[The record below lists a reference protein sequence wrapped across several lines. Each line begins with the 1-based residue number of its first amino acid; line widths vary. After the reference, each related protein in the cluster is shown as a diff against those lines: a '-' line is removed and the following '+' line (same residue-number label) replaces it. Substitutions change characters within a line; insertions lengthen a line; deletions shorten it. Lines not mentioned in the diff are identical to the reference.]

1 MAPAPARAPFPSNPT
16 LISPPRSS
24 SPLHSTVNNPFL
36 IPSASLSLR
45 GYFTRLEPAHLL
57 PLRRNPGI
65 TRRCTPHTSP
75 LISSATS
82 VPFLREV
89 GLDEREA
96 ASLLQKHPEL
106 DSASPESLHR
116 RLFSLQCV
124 GITGLALHRTVNRR
138 PETLT
143 SPEVGHFLDFVRE
156 ELKGLEP
163 SKLERLLV
171 SVHSQFLPDLSAK
184 VRLLVDHGIPG
195 DKLAHVLNN
204 ANIMKVFY
212 ERPIEG
218 LEAMIA
224 FLKGYGWPE
233 LITRRPLL
241 LNLDL
246 ESQLIPRVEYLADLG
261 GGNREATGFLINKW
275 PVILSYTVDHF
286 QSHLEFWRSI
296 GLTDEEVFR
305 IALVHPHIF
314 SVSKERKL
322 KPRIEFLEQCEMNAE
337 AIFKFLIKAPLFIS
351 LSFQDNLS
359 KKLAFLV
366 KIGYRHRTRELALAV
381 GAVTRTSSENLQMVI
396 DLFFSYGFS
405 CEDVLTMSKKHP
417 QVLQYNHE
425 SLEKKIE
432 FLIEG
437 MGREVGELLMF
448 PAFLGYKLDDRI
460 KHRYEVKKK
469 TRGKGMSINKL
480 LSVSKT
486 RFYSNKN
493 PTVTDA
499 SCNL

>member
-1 MAPAPARAPFPSNPT
+1 MQQ
-16 LISPPRSS
+16 L
-24 SPLHSTVNNPFL
+24 
-36 IPSASLSLR
+36 
-45 GYFTRLEPAHLL
+45 
-57 PLRRNPGI
+57 
-65 TRRCTPHTSP
+65 
-75 LISSATS
+75 
-82 VPFLREV
+82 

-96 ASLLQKHPEL
+96 AYLLQKHPEL
-106 DSASPESLHR
+106 ELASPESLHS
-116 RLFSLQCV
+116 RLFSLKSV
-124 GITGLALHRTVNRR
+124 GITGLALHRTVTRS

-143 SPEVGHFLDFVRE
+143 SPVVGHFLDFVRE

-171 SVHSQFLPDLSAK
+171 SSLSELFPDFSAK

-195 DKLAHVLNN
+195 DKLVHVLNN
-204 ANIMKVFY
+204 VNIMKVFC

-218 LEAMIA
+218 LEEMID

-233 LITRRPLL
+233 LIIRRPLL

-246 ESQLIPRVEYLADLG
+246 KSQLIPRVEYLAELG
-261 GGNREATGFLINKW
+261 GGNREATGLLINKW

-286 QSHLEFWRSI
+286 KSHLEFWRSI

-322 KPRIEFLEQCEMNAE
+322 KPRIEFLEQCKMNAE
-337 AIFKFLIKAPLFIS
+337 DIFKFLIKAPLFIS

-366 KIGYRHRTRELALAV
+366 KIGYGHRTRELALAV
-381 GAVTRTSSENLQMVI
+381 GAVTRTSCENLQMVI
-396 DLFFSYGFS
+396 DLFFSHGFS

-432 FLIEG
+432 FLVEG
-437 MGREVGELLMF
+437 MGREIGELLMF

-460 KHRYEVKKK
+460 KHRYEAKKEI
-469 TRGKGMSINKL
+469 RGKGMSINKL
-480 LSVSKT
+480 LSVSAT

-493 PTVTDA
+493 STVMDA
-499 SCNL
+499 SCNLDTLGQ